1 MRLITHSQPPPS
13 FTVLEATESW
23 AGPGNEMYIHKIQVC
38 DLFYHFSVSWANT
51 QLYMV
56 VVYWLV
62 YVGVYMLCKLAHIH
76 KNATH
81 ISNAIL

>member
-1 MRLITHSQPPPS
+1 M
-13 FTVLEATESW
+13 TESW
-23 AGPGNEMYIHKIQVC
+23 AGPGNEATSDVHTQNPSTWPY
-38 DLFYHFSVSWANT
+38 YFSVSWANT

-76 KNATH
+76 KTKTTRYTH
-81 ISNAIL
+81 K